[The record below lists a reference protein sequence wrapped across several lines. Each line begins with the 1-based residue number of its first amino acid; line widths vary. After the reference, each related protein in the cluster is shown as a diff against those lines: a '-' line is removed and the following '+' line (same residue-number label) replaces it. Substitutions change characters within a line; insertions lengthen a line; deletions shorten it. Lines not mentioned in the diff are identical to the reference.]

1 MTGRYKERVLSIK
14 LVPLISSLWKLEIS
28 AGGVVD
34 HGYSLLGV
42 LAADTGMGSNFTS
55 CDMGSLGL
63 VNVIIAGPTGEAL
76 EVCGPLDDTCFV
88 S

>member
-1 MTGRYKERVLSIK
+1 MKSRSHAVFVK
-14 LVPLISSLWKLEIS
+14 LGIS

-34 HGYSLLGV
+34 HGYSLLAV
-42 LAADTGMGSNFTS
+42 LGADTSMGSNFSS
-55 CDMGSLGL
+55 CDPGSLGL
-63 VNVIIAGPTGEAL
+63 INVVIAGPTGEAL